1 MKVLTKYPVYI
12 NRKKVSGADLY
23 MNFDSNGKPTNSSET
38 KIFQDWLDAKYP
50 TWVNGSKLNKGS
62 GYGKYPFGPATAK
75 AWAAYGTQFVTEAK
89 ATIGAGQNV
98 IAPVVTTSEPTQQQ
112 VVTTSEPTQQQKD
125 EAAKKGIQWDKLKG
139 WVNVATQAGQQ
150 SGVFDAIL
158 NKFGLGTTSTTPV
171 TTTPEG
177 GGTAVLPGGGSVTVT
192 TPEEEAKKK
201 RRKMLIIGGVA
212 VVVIVAA
219 VLLLRKKGDS
229 ATTTPAPAK

>member
-1 MKVLTKYPVYI
+1 MKVLTKYPVYV
-12 NRKKVSGADLY
+12 NRKKISNADFY
-23 MNFDSNGKPTNSSET
+23 MNFDATGKPVTKAET
-38 KIFQDWLDAKYP
+38 QMFQDWLDMKYP
-50 TWVNGSKLNKGS
+50 TWLNGGKLNKGS
-62 GYGKYPFGPATAK
+62 GYGTFGPSTTK
-75 AWAAYGTQFVTEAK
+75 AWGTYGTTFVTEMK
-89 ATIGAGQNV
+89 ALAGSVLGAVSG
-98 IAPVVTTSEPTQQQ
+98 TTP
-112 VVTTSEPTQQQKD
+112 TTSEPTQQQKD

-139 WVNVATQAGQQ
+139 WVNAAAQAGQQ
-150 SGVFDAIL
+150 SGVFDALL
-158 NKFGLGTTSTTPV
+158 NKFGLGTTPTTPV

>member
-23 MNFDSNGKPTNSSET
+23 MNFDSNGKPTNKAET
-38 KIFQDWLDAKYP
+38 KIFQDWLDVKYP
-50 TWVNGSKLNKGS
+50 TWANGGQLNKGV
-62 GYGKYPFGPATAK
+62 GYGRYPFGPSTEA
-75 AWAAYGTQFVTEAK
+75 AWKNYGTAFVNEAK
-89 ATIGAGQNV
+89 ALTN
-98 IAPVVTTSEPTQQQ
+98 VVTNATSGAPI
-112 VVTTSEPTQQQKD
+112 VTTSEPTQQQKD
-125 EAAKKGIQWDKLKG
+125 EAAKRGFQWDKLKG
-139 WVNVATQAGQQ
+139 WVAVATQAGQQ
-150 SGVFDAIL
+150 SGLFDALL
-158 NKFGLGTTSTTPV
+158 NKVGLGTTSTTPV
-171 TTTPEG
+171 TTTSEG

-229 ATTTPAPAK
+229 ATPTPAPAK

>member
-23 MNFDSNGKPTNSSET
+23 MNFDSNGKPTKKEEWKVFQNWYNSKGFS
-38 KIFQDWLDAKYP
+38 P
-50 TWVNGSKLNKGS
+50 KL
-62 GYGKYPFGPATAK
+62 TADGIAGNMTNA
-75 AWAAYGTQFVTEAK
+75 AWASQGSTFVAEAK
-89 ATIGAGQNV
+89 ALTN
-98 IAPVVTTSEPTQQQ
+98 VVTNATSGAPI
-112 VVTTSEPTQQQKD
+112 VTTSEPTQQQKD
-125 EAAKKGIQWDKLKG
+125 EAAKRGLQWDKLKG
-139 WVNVATQAGQQ
+139 WVAVATQAGQQ
-150 SGVFDAIL
+150 SGLFDALL
-158 NKFGLGTTSTTPV
+158 NKVGLGTTSTTPV
-171 TTTPEG
+171 TTTSEG

-229 ATTTPAPAK
+229 ATSTPAPAK